1 MLQIKKKKSV
11 SFSSPEAALSG
22 PAAVGGEA
30 GGMSVAVPE
39 DSARAGPED
48 ADLSGS
54 AGTSLMDEAVR
65 KETASVFS
73 IRVVITNDSRKRS
86 GFSSLTTDKL
96 SQGEQRSRVKA
107 EHMLRRHLGQEPSAR
122 ETDTSTEGEQDPWAW
137 LGTRPPQ
144 EWTARVDFV
153 GG

>member
-1 MLQIKKKKSV
+1 
-11 SFSSPEAALSG
+11 
-22 PAAVGGEA
+22 
-30 GGMSVAVPE
+30 MSVAVPE
-39 DSARAGPED
+39 DLARAGPED

-65 KETASVFS
+65 KEAASVFS

-96 SQGEQRSRVKA
+96 SQGERRSRVKA

-122 ETDTSTEGEQDPWAW
+122 ETDTSTEGEQDPGAW

-144 EWTARVDFV
+144 EWIARVDFA
-153 GG
+153 GGREASRI